1 MNLTF
6 KIVTSLAFIAA
17 SFWFYFEPKF
27 DSIFA
32 FFVSLA
38 ALIALFVSPKLIK
51 KQPNQN
57 QSVSNNSEGIQAGR
71 DVNIKK

>member
-1 MNLTF
+1 MNLF
-6 KIVTSLAFIAA
+6 LKIVTSLAFFAA
-17 SFWFYFEPKF
+17 SLWLYFEPKF
-27 DSIFA
+27 ESISA

-38 ALIALFVSPKLIK
+38 ALVTLFVSHKLTK

-57 QSVSNNSEGIQAGR
+57 QSISDSSEGIQAGR